1 MQNLL
6 FVSSRYTAHL
16 EKQFSRATV
25 KVRGEYIPQTAFRTR
40 CGHYNFQLMSFGLTN
55 APAVFMDLINRVYK
69 PYLDRFVIVFIDD
82 ILIYS
87 KSRKE
92 HEGNLKLILKL
103 LKEEEMYAKFLK
115 CEFWLSKAFKTR
127 YGHYDV
133 QVIPFG
139 MTNTPAV
146 FMDLMNRLC
155 KPYMDKFMIFFI
167 DDILIYSKNKKEHE
181 RHLKLILRLLKE
193 DKFFA
198 KFSKCEF
205 WLSKDSNQN
214 SSILGLVG
222 YYRRFIEGFLK
233 IARLMMKLTEKCVK
247 FDWGEIA
254 ETVFQLL
261 KQKLCSASILAIP
274 KGSENFVVYCD
285 ASHKGLG
292 IILMQREKVIAYA
305 SSQLKVDEKK
315 YTTHDLELGAHILD
329 QKELNMRLRRWLE
342 LLSDYDCKIRYH
354 PKKAKVVADALSQ
367 KERIKLLGR
376 IIGKVDKGVFKKS
389 RVETWSVGFD
399 HLRSRRQIRF
409 TLLEALNDM
418 LRACVVDFRKGWD
431 KHLPLVEFSYNNSYH
446 TSIKVAPFE
455 ALYVR
460 KCRSPIYRA
469 EVRDISSLAQRST
482 MRQLRRSFKSKA
494 VFKLPVI
501 VKELRKWVIRFG
513 KREKL
518 NPCYIG
524 PFKILAKVR
533 TVSHQLEL
541 LEQLSRVH
549 SVFHISNLKK
559 CLSDE
564 TLAIPLDE
572 VQIDDKL
579 HFIEELVEIMDRE
592 VKHLKQSH
600 IIIVKVR
607 WNSRR
612 GPEFIWEREDQMKKK
627 YSHLFAD
634 STPVADI
641 TS

>member
-1 MQNLL
+1 
-6 FVSSRYTAHL
+6 
-16 EKQFSRATV
+16 
-25 KVRGEYIPQTAFRTR
+25 
-40 CGHYNFQLMSFGLTN
+40 
-55 APAVFMDLINRVYK
+55 
-69 PYLDRFVIVFIDD
+69 
-82 ILIYS
+82 
-87 KSRKE
+87 
-92 HEGNLKLILKL
+92 
-103 LKEEEMYAKFLK
+103 
-115 CEFWLSKAFKTR
+115 
-127 YGHYDV
+127 
-133 QVIPFG
+133 
-139 MTNTPAV
+139 
-146 FMDLMNRLC
+146 MDLMNRLC

-181 RHLKLILRLLKE
+181 RHLKLMLRFLKE

-205 WLSKDSNQN
+205 WSSKVKFLGHVIDSEGIHVDP
-214 SSILGLVG
+214 SK
-222 YYRRFIEGFLK
+222 IESVK
-233 IARLMMKLTEKCVK
+233 DWAPMMKLTEKCVK

-254 ETVFQLL
+254 ETAFQLL
-261 KQKLCSASILAIP
+261 KQTLCSAPILAIP

-292 IILMQREKVIAYA
+292 VILMQRENVIAYA
-305 SSQLKVDEKK
+305 SRQLKVDEKN
-315 YTTHDLELGAHILD
+315 YTTHDLELGA
-329 QKELNMRLRRWLE
+329 KELNMRLRRWLE

-367 KERIKLLGR
+367 KEKDQATARLG
-376 IIGKVDKGVFKKS
+376 S
-389 RVETWSVGFD
+389 RLDMSTTYHPQTDGQSERTI
-399 HLRSRRQIRF
+399 H
-409 TLLEALNDM
+409 ALNDM
-418 LRACVVDFRKGWD
+418 LRACVVDFGKGWD
-431 KHLPLVEFSYNNSYH
+431 KHFSLVEFSYNNSYH

-455 ALYVR
+455 ALYGR

-494 VFKLPVI
+494 IFKLPVI

-592 VKHLKQSH
+592 VKHQKQSH